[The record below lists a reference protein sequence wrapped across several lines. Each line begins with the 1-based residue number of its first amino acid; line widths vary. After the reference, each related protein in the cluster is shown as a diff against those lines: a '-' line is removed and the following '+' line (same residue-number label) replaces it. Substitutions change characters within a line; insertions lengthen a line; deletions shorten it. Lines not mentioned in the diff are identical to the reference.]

1 MRWENLEN
9 EEESTVP
16 RSHNSTKNWDKI
28 GKEAEE
34 EYNKGVEEGGGEA
47 ALQQM
52 FKVFNSILFKYFS
65 VVCEYQPSVSHAL
78 ERKVFHIFS
87 NRSVNLLHSKY

>member
-16 RSHNSTKNWDKI
+16 RPHNSTKNWDKI

-52 FKVFNSILFKYFS
+52 FKVFNSILFKYCYLSTVSWCASTSLAS
-65 VVCEYQPSVSHAL
+65 VT
-78 ERKVFHIFS
+78 
-87 NRSVNLLHSKY
+87 LLHIKCFICFRIGA